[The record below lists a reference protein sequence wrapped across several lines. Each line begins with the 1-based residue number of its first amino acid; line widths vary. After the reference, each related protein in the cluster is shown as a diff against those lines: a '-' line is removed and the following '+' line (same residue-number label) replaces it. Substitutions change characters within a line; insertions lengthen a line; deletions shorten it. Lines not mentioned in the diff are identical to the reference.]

1 MSVRTHAPAGPPRLH
16 LDPTGSHRTLLDGG
30 WWPRTTAP
38 AAELPELVLA
48 IDRIRKPITRLVLSA
63 SGWAEH
69 PRRLS
74 VAGRV
79 VRLGF
84 FTSQPDDLLTAFCG
98 NGERVDLLVVP
109 PDTPADVAEAAM
121 RRAADPSNVRHAQ
134 DLVRDAT
141 QRPWDRQSEEVWETD
156 GGRGRA
162 WLAVEPAAG
171 VIRRAASVPTN
182 QPGL

>member
-1 MSVRTHAPAGPPRLH
+1 MSVHMYAPAGPLRLH
-16 LDPTGSHRTLLDGG
+16 LDPTASHRSLLDGG
-30 WWPRTTAP
+30 WWPRTTTP
-38 AAELPELVLA
+38 AAELPDLVLA
-48 IDRIRKPITRLVLSA
+48 IDGIRKPITRLVLGA
-63 SGWAEH
+63 SGWTEH

-84 FTSQPDDLLTAFCG
+84 FTSQPDNLLTAFCG

-121 RRAADPSNVRHAQ
+121 GRAADPSNVRHAQ

-141 QRPWDRQSEEVWETD
+141 RRPGDGRSEQAWETD
-156 GGRGRA
+156 DGRGRA
-162 WLAVEPAAG
+162 RPSAEPVG
-171 VIRRAASVPTN
+171 R
-182 QPGL
+182 

>member
-1 MSVRTHAPAGPPRLH
+1 MSVRIHAPAGPLRLH
-16 LDPTGSHRTLLDGG
+16 LDPTGSHRALLDGG

-38 AAELPELVLA
+38 ATELADLVLA
-48 IDRIRKPITRLVLSA
+48 IDRIGKPITRLVLSA
-63 SGWAEH
+63 SGWADH

-109 PDTPADVAEAAM
+109 PDTPADVAGAAM
-121 RRAADPSNVRHAQ
+121 LRAADPSNVRHAQ
-134 DLVRDAT
+134 DLVGDAT
-141 QRPWDRQSEEVWETD
+141 RQLGDGRSEQVWETD
-156 GGRGRA
+156 GQPRSGDTGR
-162 WLAVEPAAG
+162 
-171 VIRRAASVPTN
+171 
-182 QPGL
+182 